1 MRTLHSGTASVDYL
15 GVLHASGED
24 ARQFLHSQLSQDFML
39 LGHDKARLA
48 AFLSAKGRMQA
59 SFIGLRHGAH
69 DVLLLVDKS
78 LLASVQKRLS
88 MFILRAK
95 VKLTDASQDWK
106 IQGLIGEQSIA
117 CAAAQ
122 APTPLTPWSLLT
134 LNAPDGNRE
143 PSYLIGLYPAQD
155 QARALHLVPAVQA
168 LPAPSLPTNAWRLSE
183 VESGVATLSAAVV
196 EQFVPQMLNYESIGG
211 VNFKKGCYPG
221 QEVVARS
228 QFRGA
233 IKRRAYIAEALA
245 PEVRADGTN
254 TAFAAGDEIYLRS
267 EPVEDGQPCG
277 LVVQTALRED
287 GTQIAIVSIQ
297 TASAQTPLEV
307 RPHTPE
313 AAEPVRVAIE
323 VRAMPYPI
331 LEDI

>member
-95 VKLTDASQDWK
+95 VKLTDATQDWQ
-106 IQGLIGEQSIA
+106 IQGLIGAQTIA
-117 CAAAQ
+117 NIAAQAAQ
-122 APTPLTPWSLLT
+122 APAAALTPWSVLT
-134 LNAPDGNRE
+134 LPSTESAPASG
-143 PSYLIGLYPAQD
+143 YLIGLYPAQGEL
-155 QARALHLVPAVQA
+155 RALHLAPAQQR
-168 LPAPSLPTNAWRLSE
+168 LPAPNLPTEAWRLAE
-183 VESGVATLSAAVV
+183 IESGVATLSAAVT

-233 IKRRAYIAEALA
+233 IKRRAYLA
-245 PEVRADGTN
+245 HSPQPEGAGPS
-254 TAFAAGDEIYLRS
+254 FAAGDEIYACS
-267 EPVEDGQPCG
+267 EPVQDGQPCG
-277 LVVQTALRED
+277 VVVQTALRED
-287 GTQIAIVSIQ
+287 GTRLAIVSIQ

-307 RPHTPE
+307 RPHTE
-313 AAEPVRVAIE
+313 GSAAPVHVAIA
-323 VRAMPYPI
+323 VQAVPYPI